1 MTTASSLSLHFDALF
16 GANPDPWGTRVRW
29 YEQRKRALTL
39 AMLPAARYERA
50 FEPGCAIGE
59 LTAALAPRCD
69 ELLATDAS
77 AAAVVHAKQR
87 LARMTNVHVGWGS
100 VPDDWPEGPFDLIVI
115 SELGYYLS
123 EEALRRTAALAR
135 SSKRRGATLVACH
148 WRRGASDILQ
158 SAEHV
163 HATLA
168 AGFGGARIAH
178 YEDDDILLDVW
189 SDDER
194 STAQRDGLA

>member
-1 MTTASSLSLHFDALF
+1 LTPASSLTAHFDALF
-16 GANPDPWGTRVRW
+16 GASPDPWGTRVRW

-50 FEPGCAIGE
+50 FEPGCAVGE
-59 LTAALAPRCD
+59 LTAALATRCD
-69 ELLATDAS
+69 EVLATDAS
-77 AAAVVHAKQR
+77 AGAVVHAKRR
-87 LARMTNVHVGWGS
+87 LGSLSNVEVGWGS
-100 VPDDWPEGPFDLIVI
+100 IPDDWPEGRFDLIVV

-123 EEALRRTAALAR
+123 EDALRRTAALAK
-135 SSKRRGATLVACH
+135 SSKGSGATLLACH
-148 WRRGASDILQ
+148 WRRGAPDMLHD
-158 SAEHV
+158 AEHV

-168 AGFGGARIAH
+168 TGFGGARIAH
-178 YEDDDILLDVW
+178 YEDDDILIDVW